1 MKLIAGLPS
10 ALLDFKLGIFEY
22 ISLPEEPEW
31 VFMISDRDRSE
42 LITILGVKSMLRK
55 NFEKM
60 IRLYIENKLNSDYI
74 VKVRE
79 KK

>member
-10 ALLDFKLGIFEY
+10 ALLDFKIGIFEP

-31 VFMISDRDRSE
+31 IFMISERDRLE
-42 LITILGVKSMLRK
+42 FITTVGVKSMLRK

-60 IRLYIENKLNSDYI
+60 IVNA
-74 VKVRE
+74 
-79 KK
+79 